1 MLSTHYA
8 FDAPLLNVPRSNACR
23 YVAGFGGST
32 PALRGGDEVWSGFP
46 YSTEAEAAAVLDGEV
61 IPAVSSAAEN
71 SEVDQ
76 LLLLTHVG
84 PDGSGTARVWRDTS
98 QAPIDS
104 GSQALSQRVRQPSL
118 QQSVV
123 ALVHGHTH
131 AGGGRSHVG
140 LVPVFNP
147 GPLRDGEYALL
158 TLEHSVDDGGMA
170 LESGR
175 GTGTEQLGAAA
186 SRKPLRWRV
195 RQYELRRLG
204 GSLADATAAS

>member
-1 MLSTHYA
+1 MTIH
-8 FDAPLLNVPRSNACR
+8 VHR

-32 PALRGGDEVWSGFP
+32 PARRGDEQVWSGFP
-46 YSTEAEAAAVLDGEV
+46 YSNEAEAAAVLDRELM
-61 IPAVSSAAEN
+61 PAISSVVGNPHA
-71 SEVDQ
+71 DQ

-84 PDGSGTARVWRDTS
+84 PDGSGTAKVWRDIA

-104 GSQALSQRVRQPSL
+104 GSQALSQHVRQPSL

-140 LVPVFNP
+140 LIPVFNP
-147 GPLRDGEYALL
+147 GPLKDGEYAVL
-158 TLEHSVDDGGMA
+158 TLEHSTDDGAINAEQSDHRRG
-170 LESGR
+170 G
-175 GTGTEQLGAAA
+175 GTGEHLGKTV
-186 SRKPLRWRV
+186 SQKPLRWRV
-195 RQYELRRLG
+195 RQYELRRLT